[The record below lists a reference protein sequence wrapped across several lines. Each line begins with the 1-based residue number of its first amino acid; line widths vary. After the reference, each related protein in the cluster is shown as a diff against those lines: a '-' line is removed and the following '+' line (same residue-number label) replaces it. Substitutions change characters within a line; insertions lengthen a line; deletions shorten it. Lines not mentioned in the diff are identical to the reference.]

1 MNKILLVIKREY
13 LTRVKKKSFIVM
25 TILAPI
31 LLAGLILVPAWIMS
45 REDTTEKKIAVVG
58 EGAKL
63 FYGDI
68 PSTKSLK
75 FEYLPETSSE
85 MIKENYED
93 LGYFGFL
100 LISPKVVYIP
110 NAIQFYSSKQPN
122 LEMLMYISNSMEKEI
137 EKRKLQSYNIEDIDK
152 IMKEVESTVKV
163 QTILISEEGEE
174 KQTSTGLSMGIAYVS
189 GLLIYIL
196 TFMFGAQ
203 VMRGVIEE
211 KTNRIVE
218 VLISSV
224 KPFQLMMGKIL
235 GIALVGL
242 TQFLLWIVLTLIIVA
257 YAQSTFLPDDL
268 PIPNNQITQSIMS
281 ADQNLDIEAAQ
292 GAVSI
297 PELNELQ
304 LVLESAKA
312 INWPLILGSFIIYFL
327 GGYLLYAALF
337 AAIGSAVDNETDTQQ
352 FMMPITIPLL
362 LGLFVSMAAFQN
374 PDSSLVFW
382 FSFIPFTSPMVM
394 MARLPF
400 GVPPLEL
407 IISMVLLILTF
418 LGTTWMAAKIYRTG
432 ILMYGKKPSYKEL
445 VKWLRYKNY

>member
-1 MNKILLVIKREY
+1 
-13 LTRVKKKSFIVM
+13 
-25 TILAPI
+25 
-31 LLAGLILVPAWIMS
+31 
-45 REDTTEKKIAVVG
+45 
-58 EGAKL
+58 
-63 FYGDI
+63 
-68 PSTKSLK
+68 
-75 FEYLPETSSE
+75 
-85 MIKENYED
+85 
-93 LGYFGFL
+93 
-100 LISPKVVYIP
+100 
-110 NAIQFYSSKQPN
+110 
-122 LEMLMYISNSMEKEI
+122 MLMYISSALEKEI
-137 EKRKLQSYNIEDIDK
+137 EKRKLQSYNIEDLDK

-174 KQTSTGLSMGIAYVS
+174 KKTSTGLSMGIAYVS

-242 TQFLLWIVLTLIIVA
+242 TQFFLWIVLTLIIVS

-281 ADQNLDIEAAQ
+281 ADQNPGEEAVQ
-292 GAVSI
+292 NAVSV
-297 PELNELQ
+297 PELNEFQ
-304 LVLESAKA
+304 AVLESAKA
-312 INWPLILGSFIIYFL
+312 INWPLILGSFLIYFL

-337 AAIGSAVDNETDTQQ
+337 AAVGSAVDNETDTQQ
-352 FMMPITIPLL
+352 FMMPITMPLL

-407 IISMVLLILTF
+407 IISMALLILTF
-418 LGTTWMAAKIYRTG
+418 IGTTWMAAKIYRTG

>member
-13 LTRVKKKSFIVM
+13 LTRVRKKSFIIM

-31 LLAGLILVPAWIMS
+31 LLAAMILIPAWVMS
-45 REDTTEKKIAVVG
+45 RDDSVEKRIAVVG
-58 EGAKL
+58 EGAGL

-75 FEYLPETSSE
+75 FEYLPETSSKE
-85 MIKENYED
+85 IKKNYEE
-93 LGYFGFL
+93 LGYYGFL

-110 NAIQFYSSKQPN
+110 NAVQFYSSKQPN
-122 LEMLMYISNSMEKEI
+122 LEMLSYISNALENEI
-137 EKRKLQSYNIEDIDK
+137 EKRKLQSYNIEDLDK
-152 IMKEVESTVKV
+152 IMKEIESTVKI
-163 QTILISEEGEE
+163 QTILISNDGKE
-174 KQTSTGLSMGIAYVS
+174 KKTSTGLSMAIAYIS
-189 GLLIYIL
+189 GLLIYML
-196 TFMFGAQ
+196 TFLFGAQ

-218 VLISSV
+218 ILISSV

-235 GIALVGL
+235 GIAMVGL
-242 TQFLLWIVLTLIIVA
+242 TQFFLWIVLTLIIVSF
-257 YAQSTFLPDDL
+257 AQSAFLPDDL
-268 PIPNNQITQSIMS
+268 TIPNNQITQSIMS
-281 ADQNLDIEAAQ
+281 AEQNTGDEAVRD
-292 GAVSI
+292 AVAI

-304 LVLESAKA
+304 AILESAKA
-312 INWPLILGSFIIYFL
+312 INWPLILGSFLIYFL

-337 AAIGSAVDNETDTQQ
+337 AAVGSAVDNETDTQQ
-352 FMMPITIPLL
+352 FMIPITIPLL

-407 IISMVLLILTF
+407 IISMALLILTF
-418 LGTTWMAAKIYRTG
+418 IGTTWMAAKIYRTG

-445 VKWLRYKNY
+445 FKWLRYKN

>member
-1 MNKILLVIKREY
+1 M
-13 LTRVKKKSFIVM
+13 LT
-25 TILAPI
+25 
-31 LLAGLILVPAWIMS
+31 
-45 REDTTEKKIAVVG
+45 
-58 EGAKL
+58 
-63 FYGDI
+63 
-68 PSTKSLK
+68 
-75 FEYLPETSSE
+75 
-85 MIKENYED
+85 
-93 LGYFGFL
+93 
-100 LISPKVVYIP
+100 
-110 NAIQFYSSKQPN
+110 
-122 LEMLMYISNSMEKEI
+122 YISNSMEKEI

-174 KQTSTGLSMGIAYVS
+174 KKTSTGLSMGIAYVS

-242 TQFLLWIVLTLIIVA
+242 TQFFLWIVLTIIIVA

-281 ADQNLDIEAAQ
+281 AEQNPDIEAAQ

>member
-13 LTRVKKKSFIVM
+13 LTRVRKKSFIIM

-31 LLAGLILVPAWIMS
+31 LLAAMILIPAWVMS
-45 REDTTEKKIAVVG
+45 RDDSVEKRIAVVG
-58 EGAKL
+58 EGAGL

-75 FEYLPETSSE
+75 FEYLPETSSKE
-85 MIKENYED
+85 IKENYEE
-93 LGYFGFL
+93 LGYYGFL

-110 NAIQFYSSKQPN
+110 NAVQFYSSKQPN
-122 LEMLMYISNSMEKEI
+122 LEMLIYISNALENEI
-137 EKRKLQSYNIEDIDK
+137 EKRKLQSYNIEDLDK
-152 IMKEVESTVKV
+152 IMKEVESTVKI
-163 QTILISEEGEE
+163 QTILISDDGKE
-174 KQTSTGLSMGIAYVS
+174 KKTSTGLSMAIAYIS
-189 GLLIYIL
+189 GLLIYML
-196 TFMFGAQ
+196 TFLFGAQ

-218 VLISSV
+218 ILISSV

-235 GIALVGL
+235 GIAMVGL
-242 TQFLLWIVLTLIIVA
+242 TQFFLWIVFTLIIVSF
-257 YAQSTFLPDDL
+257 AQSAFLPDDL
-268 PIPNNQITQSIMS
+268 TIPNNQITQSIMS
-281 ADQNLDIEAAQ
+281 AEQNTGDEAVRD
-292 GAVSI
+292 AVAI

-304 LVLESAKA
+304 AILESAKA
-312 INWPLILGSFIIYFL
+312 INWPLILGSFLIYFL

-337 AAIGSAVDNETDTQQ
+337 AAVGSAVDNETDTQQ
-352 FMMPITIPLL
+352 FMIPITIPLL

-407 IISMVLLILTF
+407 IISMALLILTF
-418 LGTTWMAAKIYRTG
+418 IGTTWMAAKIYRTG

-445 VKWLRYKNY
+445 FKWLRYKNY

>member
-13 LTRVKKKSFIVM
+13 ITRVKKKSFIIM

-31 LLAGLILVPAWIMS
+31 LLAGMILIPAWVMS
-45 REDTTEKKIAVVG
+45 RDDSTEKKIAVIG
-58 EGAKL
+58 EGAGL

-75 FEYLPETSSE
+75 FEYLPKTKYEDF
-85 MIKENYED
+85 KENYEEMD
-93 LGYFGFL
+93 YYGFL
-100 LISPKVVYIP
+100 LISPKVVTIP

-122 LEMLMYISNSMEKEI
+122 LEMLMYISNSLEKEI
-137 EKRKLQSYNIEDIDK
+137 EKRKLQSYDIEDLDK
-152 IMKEVESTVKV
+152 IMKEVESNVKV
-163 QTILISEEGEE
+163 QTILISDDGKE
-174 KQTSTGLSMGIAYVS
+174 KKTSTGLSMGIAYVS
-189 GLLIYIL
+189 GLLIYML
-196 TFMFGAQ
+196 TFLFGAQ

-235 GIALVGL
+235 GIAMVGL
-242 TQFLLWIVLTLIIVA
+242 TQFFLWISLTLIIIS
-257 YAQSTFLPDDL
+257 YAQSAFLPDDL
-268 PIPNNQITQSIMS
+268 TLPENQITQSIMS
-281 ADQNLDIEAAQ
+281 TGQNPGVEEVQNTAT
-292 GAVSI
+292 V
-297 PELNELQ
+297 PELNEFQ
-304 LVLESAKA
+304 AVLESVKA
-312 INWPLILGSFIIYFL
+312 INWPLILGSFLIYFL

-352 FMMPITIPLL
+352 FMVPITMPLL

-407 IISMVLLILTF
+407 ITSMAILVLTF
-418 LGTTWMAAKIYRTG
+418 VGTTWMAAKIYRTG

>member
-13 LTRVKKKSFIVM
+13 LTRVRKKSFIIM

-31 LLAGLILVPAWIMS
+31 LLAAMILIPAWVMS
-45 REDTTEKKIAVVG
+45 RDDSVEKKIAVVG
-58 EGAKL
+58 EGAGL

-75 FEYLPETSSE
+75 FEYLPETSSKE
-85 MIKENYED
+85 IKENYEE

-110 NAIQFYSSKQPN
+110 NAVQFYSSKQPN
-122 LEMLMYISNSMEKEI
+122 LEMLSYISNALENEI
-137 EKRKLQSYNIEDIDK
+137 EKRKLQSYNIEDLDK
-152 IMKEVESTVKV
+152 IMKEIETTVKI
-163 QTILISEEGEE
+163 QTILISDDGKE
-174 KQTSTGLSMGIAYVS
+174 KKTSTGLSMAIAYIS
-189 GLLIYIL
+189 GLLIYML
-196 TFMFGAQ
+196 TFLFGAQ

-218 VLISSV
+218 ILISSV

-235 GIALVGL
+235 GIAMVGL
-242 TQFLLWIVLTLIIVA
+242 TQFFLWIVLTLIIVSF
-257 YAQSTFLPDDL
+257 AQSALLPDDL
-268 PIPNNQITQSIMS
+268 TIPNNQITQSIMS
-281 ADQNLDIEAAQ
+281 AEQNPGDEAVRD
-292 GAVSI
+292 AVAI

-304 LVLESAKA
+304 AILESAKA
-312 INWPLILGSFIIYFL
+312 INWPLILGSFLIYFL

-337 AAIGSAVDNETDTQQ
+337 AAVGSAVDNETDTQQ
-352 FMMPITIPLL
+352 FMIPITIPLL

-407 IISMVLLILTF
+407 IISMALLILTF
-418 LGTTWMAAKIYRTG
+418 IGTTWMAAKIYRTG

-445 VKWLRYKNY
+445 FKWLRYKNY

>member
-13 LTRVKKKSFIVM
+13 LTRVRKKSFIIM

-31 LLAGLILVPAWIMS
+31 LLAAMILIPAWVMS
-45 REDTTEKKIAVVG
+45 RDDSVEKRIAVVG
-58 EGAKL
+58 EGAGL

-75 FEYLPETSSE
+75 FEYLPETSSKE
-85 MIKENYED
+85 IKENYEE
-93 LGYFGFL
+93 LGYYGFL

-110 NAIQFYSSKQPN
+110 NAVQFYSSKQPN
-122 LEMLMYISNSMEKEI
+122 LEMLIYISNALENEI
-137 EKRKLQSYNIEDIDK
+137 EKRKLQSYNIEDLDK
-152 IMKEVESTVKV
+152 IMKEVESTVKI
-163 QTILISEEGEE
+163 QTILISDDGKE
-174 KQTSTGLSMGIAYVS
+174 KKTSTGLSMAIAYIS
-189 GLLIYIL
+189 GLLIYML
-196 TFMFGAQ
+196 TFLFGAQ

-218 VLISSV
+218 ILISSV

-235 GIALVGL
+235 GIAMVGL
-242 TQFLLWIVLTLIIVA
+242 TQFFLWIVFTLIIVSF
-257 YAQSTFLPDDL
+257 AQSAFLPDDL
-268 PIPNNQITQSIMS
+268 TIPNNQITQSIMS
-281 ADQNLDIEAAQ
+281 AEQNTGDEAVRD
-292 GAVSI
+292 AVAI
-297 PELNELQ
+297 PEMNELQ
-304 LVLESAKA
+304 AILESAKA
-312 INWPLILGSFIIYFL
+312 INWPLILGSFLIYFL

-337 AAIGSAVDNETDTQQ
+337 AAVGSAVDNETDTQQ
-352 FMMPITIPLL
+352 FMIPITIPLL

-407 IISMVLLILTF
+407 IISMALLILTF
-418 LGTTWMAAKIYRTG
+418 IGTTWMAAKIYRTG

-445 VKWLRYKNY
+445 FKWLRYKNY

>member
-45 REDTTEKKIAVVG
+45 REDGTEKKIAVVG

-63 FYGDI
+63 FYGNI

-75 FEYLPETSSE
+75 FEYLTEISSE
-85 MIKENYED
+85 KIKENYEE
-93 LGYFGFL
+93 LGYYGFL

-110 NAIQFYSSKQPN
+110 NAVQFYSSKQPN
-122 LEMLMYISNSMEKEI
+122 LEMLTYISNALEKEI
-137 EKRKLQSYNIEDIDK
+137 EKRKLQSYNIEDLDK

-174 KQTSTGLSMGIAYVS
+174 KKTSTGLSMGIAYVS

-218 VLISSV
+218 LLISSV

-242 TQFLLWIVLTLIIVA
+242 TQFFLWIVLTLIIVSF
-257 YAQSTFLPDDL
+257 AQSAFLPDDL

-281 ADQNLDIEAAQ
+281 VEQNHSEEAVRDATP
-292 GAVSI
+292 I

-304 LVLESAKA
+304 AVLESAKA

-337 AAIGSAVDNETDTQQ
+337 AAVGSAVDNETDTQQ

-418 LGTTWMAAKIYRTG
+418 IGTTWMAAKIYRTG